1 MSRRQLLCT
10 GLFIRLLYP
19 LIWSGCSLENTP
31 QEYRINDLGYF
42 EFQPPD
48 DQMKGIIIGAPRGG
62 AEPGSGEYARLL
74 SKRTGAGFL
83 IASGF
88 ASKQLPV
95 TQPRVGSI
103 PSSVASSERGSIY
116 REFKTL
122 LRHTVNGDVKL
133 YIGVRS
139 AAQPIGADRIE
150 VATSGFTFEQLAIL
164 KESFVRIRDEAL
176 SASSLPK
183 IAIAVEP
190 LDKIAWRVSG
200 VKDHGVLI
208 FAERGL
214 NLRLPEILS
223 TAAAEPT
230 YARILSAWIAE
241 ICALL
246 KDSTSQPET
255 VVRLMDYGRLES
267 VPSRKRQNGVV
278 IGAPHGTFDQYTAEV
293 VDEVSYRTGLAAV
306 IARGF
311 SPTECAGWRI
321 NVNRPTERRYPSG
334 DLEIETERAAK
345 VYRAFKEAVME
356 ASKSELN
363 LYIDI
368 HQNGQQKNIEVAS
381 TGISKQEAQFI
392 KKTYREVRDGVL
404 RSRADVSS
412 VDLLIEPVDEIEIGA
427 WAAKAQGIL
436 GVAKK
441 SLHFEFPLYPTLGS
455 AGAREAYT
463 DILTIVLRQT
473 APILLDTKPPP
484 QRSVVNGDPRRA
496 PTSKVSE

>member
-1 MSRRQLLCT
+1 MGLLCP
-10 GLFIRLLYP
+10 F
-19 LIWSGCSLENTP
+19 IWSACSLEKRP
-31 QEYRINDLGYF
+31 QEYHVNDLGYF
-42 EFQPPD
+42 EFQSPD
-48 DQMKGIIIGAPRGG
+48 EHMKGIIIGAPRGA
-62 AEPGSGEYARLL
+62 AEPGSAEYARLL

-88 ASKQLPV
+88 ASKRVRV
-95 TQPRVGSI
+95 TQPMARSI
-103 PSSVASSERGSIY
+103 PLSVASSERGSIY

-122 LRHTVNGDVKL
+122 LRRTVNGNIKL

-139 AAQPIGADRIE
+139 TARSDRIE

-164 KESFVRIRDEAL
+164 KKSFVRIRDDML
-176 SASSLPK
+176 SARSLPK

-200 VKDHGVLI
+200 VKHHGVLV

-223 TAAAEPT
+223 TGEVEPI
-230 YARILSAWIAE
+230 YARILSAWIPE
-241 ICALL
+241 ILALL

-267 VPSRKRQNGVV
+267 VPSRNRQTGVV

-293 VDEVSYRTGLAAV
+293 VDEVSYRTGLPAV

-311 SPTECAGWRI
+311 TPTECAGWRI

-334 DLEIETERAAK
+334 DLEIETERAGK
-345 VYRAFKEAVME
+345 VYRAFKEAVLE

-392 KKTYREVRDGVL
+392 KKTYRDVRDRVL
-404 RSRADVSS
+404 GSRADVTS

-427 WAAKAQGIL
+427 WAAKTNGIL
-436 GVAKK
+436 RVAKR
-441 SLHFEFPLYPTLGS
+441 SLHFELPLYATLGS
-455 AGAREAYT
+455 ASARQAYT
-463 DILTIVLRQT
+463 DILTTLLRQT
-473 APILLDTKPPP
+473 TPILLDTKLPLE
-484 QRSVVNGDPRRA
+484 RSVVNRDPRRTQ
-496 PTSKVSE
+496 TSKVSE